1 MSDNNNSNTTG
12 AVQESKLKEIIQ
24 TQLENEEGTKHAL
37 EKPSKEISD
46 KLKKLLSKEITM
58 MKVQKKTRGAEIM
71 GIFARHNFYAGGLTP
86 EELRTT
92 LEDLGPTYVKIG
104 QIISSRTD
112 LLPESYC
119 AELVTL
125 RQRVQPLDPEV
136 AKAVIEDETGK
147 KIDEIYSEFRD
158 EPLGSA
164 SIAQAHYGV
173 LKDGTKVVTKVQRPL
188 IAEMMYEDFEL
199 LKKLGEIVNVVSDTG
214 DGTSMIDLVSV
225 IEEFEAVT
233 KEELDFT
240 VEANNTR
247 EFREKCIEDETQI
260 SCPRIIDE
268 LSTEKILTMTCVE
281 GYSISEK
288 ERIKS
293 DGYDV
298 EDVGARIV
306 NNYVHQVLDAGVF
319 HADPHQGNIM
329 IAKGIPYWIDFGMI
343 GRISESNINMVSK
356 IVLGVIQGDAED
368 IVTAAMSMG
377 TASSKTD
384 SNKLMKDVDA
394 FLNKYMTGT
403 SIEDVDVDEMFTGFS
418 DLAAANYI
426 TLPSEFTM
434 LLRSLIMIEGVIEEL
449 CPALNL
455 FQLLSDKFMERAKK
469 NFNLKQSLIEAG
481 QEALSMGKK
490 ATRIPMLIADALKD
504 VVKGNMKINLELMG
518 YDSLMNSLSIMIR
531 NIILAIFSCVIF
543 TGSCVLCMTEIG
555 PSTKSGM
562 PLISAVGFLFSIAL
576 GIYSIKQMSGKK

>member
-247 EFREKCIEDETQI
+247 EFREKCIEDETRI

-368 IVTAAMSMG
+368 IVAAAMSMG

-418 DLAAANYI
+418 NLAAANYI

-455 FQLLSDKFMERAKK
+455 FRLLSDKFMERAKK

-555 PSTKSGM
+555 PSTESGM

-576 GIYSIKQMSGKK
+576 GIYSVKQMSGKK